1 MLFYIPSHP
10 TNIAL
15 CVLYVLQSS
24 ACVPSARLPSLQLLS
39 TTLTEAV
46 AKLLDN
52 NKSPSRKVKE
62 LDNRGSSF
70 YIAQYVPAA
79 EPLNHRIRSCSR

>member
-1 MLFYIPSHP
+1 MYCSIPSHRA
-10 TNIAL
+10 ILAL
-15 CVLYVLQSS
+15 CIRCVGLYLPS
-24 ACVPSARLPSLQLLS
+24 ACLPSAFLQLLS

-52 NKSPSRKVKE
+52 NKSPSRKGKE

-70 YIAQYVPAA
+70 YIAQYVWAA
-79 EPLNHRIRSCSR
+79 TPKQHHSTFSR